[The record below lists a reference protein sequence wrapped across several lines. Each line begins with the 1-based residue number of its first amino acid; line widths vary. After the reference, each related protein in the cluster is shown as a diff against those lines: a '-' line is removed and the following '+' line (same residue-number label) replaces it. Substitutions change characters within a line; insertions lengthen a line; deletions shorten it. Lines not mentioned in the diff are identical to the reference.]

1 MAAEM
6 STGALSMAHV
16 YKRKPPISMLVVR
29 VDSQYHKK
37 ATGVTTFTCN
47 AGSEIKQVI
56 EDAISSGE
64 GKSLQVQSTGRNSSG
79 EIVAEFWITWSFKV
93 RGER

>member
-1 MAAEM
+1 
-6 STGALSMAHV
+6 
-16 YKRKPPISMLVVR
+16 MLVVR
-29 VDSQYHKK
+29 VDSEYRKK

-56 EDAISSGE
+56 EEAISSGE
-64 GKSLQVQSTGRNSSG
+64 ARSLKVQSTGRNSSG

-93 RGER
+93 RSQR